1 MGMIPTCMRKLFF
14 FGLLL
19 VSGLRPSEAQTQ
31 ANPIPIQESAESV
44 FLTALEAYEDR
55 EFDVAARLFGV
66 VANTYDFHRK
76 TTAALVMRAKS
87 LYHRGDYDLAVREL
101 NSFLSRYPRSRY
113 AIEVRNTLALSEQ
126 GLDQT
131 ANRVDIFRLG
141 IALPMNREAISISQ
155 ELFNGIRMAVD
166 AYNAGSLRRPDGT
179 RRPMVQMVFQDTRN
193 DPGRARQ
200 AIETLATVERV
211 DAIIG
216 PLFSAEA
223 EAAARGAEDRRVVL
237 IAPLATSETVAQGR
251 TYVFQ
256 ANPTFSLRGK
266 LMARFAVR
274 GLRLNRLGL
283 IADGENAEDRLQA
296 ANFANEVL
304 DLGKELSFETYLD
317 DSRDWFRLNETMTR
331 DSIRQAEAVFMPIT
345 GNNAP
350 TLIGGALSSL
360 DRIGAATRVLGTVSW
375 HNLPMSSQASQY
387 NVTYTNDFYV
397 DEAAPETGIFVSQ
410 YRALAGDAPTRPAY
424 SGYDVARF
432 LLELVEQQPYDA
444 RPLAD
449 RIHAAPAF
457 QGLGIRLD
465 FTQGNINEALYY
477 HRYAD
482 GAVTLIR

>member
-1 MGMIPTCMRKLFF
+1 MIPTGMRKLFF
-14 FGLLL
+14 LGLLL
-19 VSGLRPSEAQTQ
+19 VLALQPGQAQAQ

-44 FLTALEAYEDR
+44 FITALEAYEDR

-76 TTAALVMRAKS
+76 TTAALIMRAKA

-113 AIEVRNTLALSEQ
+113 AIEARNTLALSEQ

-131 ANRVDIFRLG
+131 ANRVEIFRLG
-141 IALPMNREAISISQ
+141 IALPLNNEASALSQ
-155 ELFNGIRMAVD
+155 ELFNGIRLAVE
-166 AYNAGSLRRPDGT
+166 AYNAGSQRQPDGT

-193 DPGRARQ
+193 DAGRARQ

-223 EAAARGAEDRRVVL
+223 EAAARVAEDRRVVL

-274 GLRLNRLGL
+274 GLTLNRLGL
-283 IADGENAEDRLQA
+283 IADGDSPEDRLQA

-304 DLGKELSFETYLD
+304 ALGKELSFETYLD
-317 DSRDWFRLNETMTR
+317 DSRDWFRLNETMSR
-331 DSIRQAEAVFMPIT
+331 DSIRLAEAVFIPIT

-350 TLIGGALSSL
+350 TLIGGALSSM
-360 DRIGAATRVLGTVSW
+360 DRIGAATRLLGTVSW

-387 NVTYTNDFYV
+387 NVTYSNDFYV
-397 DEAAPETGIFVSQ
+397 DETAPETRAFISE
-410 YRALAGDAPTRPAY
+410 YRALAGEEPIRMAY
-424 SGYDVARF
+424 HGYDVARF
-432 LLELVEQQPYDA
+432 LLERVAQQLYDA
-444 RPLAD
+444 RPLTD

-465 FTQGNINEALYY
+465 FAQGNVNEALYY
-477 HRYAD
+477 HRYVD
-482 GAVTLIR
+482 GAAKLLQ